1 MRNDFESRRDMA
13 MRRRSMRDMARRERE
28 MRDGRNPYGSRGGYI
43 TSRDPRR
50 RDRGMEDM
58 THGMDYNYGDMRGY
72 DGNYDMRGRMDYNSY
87 PFEVRGEFDMARR
100 RNSRGQY
107 MSDGHYPY
115 YEPMYMDY
123 GYGDY
128 ASGEKLSEEDL
139 MEWYE
144 DLCKQIPEQ
153 YKHLYKRENIE
164 NVARQMNVQ
173 FEMFRPM
180 DLVDATLMIIT
191 DYHDIVDYSDV
202 HKAVAGGLAFLK
214 DPDSKL
220 KGSEKLSAYYDSVIN
235 G

>member
-1 MRNDFESRRDMA
+1 MLNDYESRRDMA

-43 TSRDPRR
+43 TNRDPRR

-72 DGNYDMRGRMDYNSY
+72 DRNYEDMARGGRDYGY

-107 MSDGHYPY
+107 MSDGHYPMM
-115 YEPMYMDY
+115 PYMDY

-128 ASGEKLSEEDL
+128 ASGEKLSQEELED
-139 MEWYE
+139 WHE
-144 DLCKQIPEQ
+144 DLCEQIPEQ
-153 YKHLYKRENIE
+153 YRHLYKKEEIE
-164 NVARQMNVQ
+164 KIARQMQIEFDKFSPLELTVTATMLASDYYESVSPSDIQRYVSMAKQ
-173 FEMFRPM
+173 FLC
-180 DLVDATLMIIT
+180 D
-191 DYHDIVDYSDV
+191 
-202 HKAVAGGLAFLK
+202 K
-214 DPDSKL
+214 DSKL
-220 KGSEKLSAYYDSVIN
+220 KYGAKLSAYYDSVVN